1 MFFRKSKKT
10 EKSEKSQKSRT
21 FSASI
26 RDRINNFDINPV
38 SMDSSIKSGL
48 SALRKQSRDL
58 DKNNDY
64 LKRFHTLLE
73 THVVGNNG
81 IKLQALFRD
90 GKGELETKVNT
101 MLEQNFNA
109 WAREAD
115 VAGKN
120 HWVDIQRLVVRTVA
134 RDGEAFIRMVK
145 GTNHNKWRFSL
156 QLLDSE
162 LVDEQY
168 NDGPFEDGSRI
179 KMGIKIDEWG
189 KPLSYFFRTDLVED
203 GRKVINYQ
211 GKNFIE
217 IPAGDIIHVFLPVS
231 MQQTRGIPWS
241 HTVIRRLN
249 ILGHYEESELVA
261 ARTAACKMGFFKR
274 KDYGETQYTGEQ
286 LDEQGNY
293 VQDAQPG
300 SFEYLAPGVEFQSL
314 NWEHDGSNYSAFVKQ
329 ILRGISSGL
338 NVSYNSLN
346 SDLENVNFS
355 SLRSGLLEEREFYK
369 DIQAFVIR
377 NFVSK
382 VFKSWLETS
391 AALSKEVNISVR
403 KVEKYL
409 YPSFAGRR
417 WQWID
422 PLKEV
427 KASVIAVNNKL
438 KSRSEIAA
446 EQGRS
451 VEDVFAE
458 LKNEED
464 QIEALGL
471 SEDKFEEDLNEHDPA
486 E

>member
-1 MFFRKSKKT
+1 MFFRKVKT
-10 EKSEKSQKSRT
+10 EKTEKVKKSRS
-21 FSASI
+21 FAASV

-38 SMDSSIKSGL
+38 NMDSSIKSGL

-58 DKNNDY
+58 DKNSDY

-73 THVVGNNG
+73 THVVGSNG

-90 GKGELETKVNT
+90 SKGELESKINT
-101 MLEQNFNA
+101 LLETNFNA

-134 RDGEAFIRMVK
+134 RDGEAFVRMVR
-145 GTNHNKWRFSL
+145 GTHHNKWKFSL

-162 LVDEQY
+162 YVDEQY
-168 NDGPFEDGSRI
+168 NDGPFDDGSRI
-179 KMGIKIDEWG
+179 KMGIKVDEWG
-189 KPLSYFFRTDLVED
+189 KPLSYFFRTDMVD
-203 GRKVINYQ
+203 GKNITLHQ
-211 GKNFIE
+211 GKNYLE
-217 IPAGDIIHVFLPVS
+217 IPASEIIHVFLPIA
-231 MQQTRGIPWS
+231 MQQSRGVPWC

-274 KDYGETQYTGEQ
+274 KEHAESRYDPNE
-286 LDEQGNY
+286 LDDHGNY

-300 SFEYLAPGVEFQSL
+300 SFEYLDPGVDFQAL

-369 DIQAFVIR
+369 DIQAFIIR

-391 AALSKEVNISVR
+391 TALSKELNISVR
-403 KVEKYL
+403 KVDKYL
-409 YPSFAGRR
+409 YPSFTGRR

-446 EQGRS
+446 EQGRTI
-451 VEDVFAE
+451 EDVFAE

-471 SEDKFEEDLNEHDPA
+471 SEDKFEEDLNEHEPA